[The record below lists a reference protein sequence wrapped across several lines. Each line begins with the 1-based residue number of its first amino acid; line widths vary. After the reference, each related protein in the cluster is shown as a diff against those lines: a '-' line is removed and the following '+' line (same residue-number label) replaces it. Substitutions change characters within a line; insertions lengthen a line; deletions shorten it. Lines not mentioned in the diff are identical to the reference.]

1 MARSKDCCC
10 WLTNP
15 RQLLVTVKSLSLVI
29 LLSRVD
35 KEEIKKKKKRKKSK
49 GRQKEIDQV
58 QSFQDQ
64 MRFACLLTQF
74 VCNLIPS
81 VSWQTFQGCLQL
93 ASINRWRFAGWLA
106 GWILPVAMAERKT
119 DYTRQ
124 YPYIICHQD
133 HNHICSYVSP
143 NYWSVGLV
151 FFFPFLKKRI
161 VLSLLFSFFLHFTD
175 THLNDIITLTP

>member
-93 ASINRWRFAGWLA
+93 ASINRWRFAGWLD
-106 GWILPVAMAERKT
+106 GYYLWQWQRERQITQDNILILFVIRITTIYVAM
-119 DYTRQ
+119 
-124 YPYIICHQD
+124 
-133 HNHICSYVSP
+133 
-143 NYWSVGLV
+143 
-151 FFFPFLKKRI
+151 
-161 VLSLLFSFFLHFTD
+161 SLPTIDLLD
-175 THLNDIITLTP
+175 